1 MATHGLSNAEIHRY
15 SRQLILPEFGVKG
28 QQALKASS
36 ALIVGCGGLGCPA
49 AIYLAAAG
57 IGTLG
62 ILLMLCN
69 IMPPVAPLTRY
80 ICALFPHVLPFKLLD
95 HEMAMPLP

>member
-15 SRQLILPEFGVKG
+15 SRQLILSEFGVKG
-28 QQALKASS
+28 QQALKVSS

-62 ILLMLCN
+62 MLLMICN
-69 IMPPVAPLTRY
+69 IMPPVAPLTCY
-80 ICALFPHVLPFKLLD
+80 ICA
-95 HEMAMPLP
+95 